1 MSVKHRVEWSRAA
14 TPERHRQQCEGRE
27 TLRRL
32 TLQTDWGAHFHLSS
46 GCRCKPVILK
56 GHKWTETPRCLS
68 GARDGVLLS
77 FVSRLMRRF
86 DSFGQRCLWTWVTE
100 QIWWGVELCTDWAAW
115 CSLSGCTQTN
125 RTVSLSVSQPPPHPP
140 LCPHPP
146 SVFKLSSAVCAQS
159 TSLSVTSAWRE
170 KSVRSQPKIYS
181 IFSHFPIVFQWRQ
194 WF

>member
-125 RTVSLSVSQPPPHPP
+125 RTVSLSVSQPPP
-140 LCPHPP
+140 P
-146 SVFKLSSAVCAQS
+146 SAPTLPLSSSSLQQS
-159 TSLSVTSAWRE
+159 VHNLQVW
-170 KSVRSQPKIYS
+170 V
-181 IFSHFPIVFQWRQ
+181 WRQ
-194 WF
+194 RGGRNPYDLNQKSIPSYLIFL